1 MSPLIST
8 SYPEYLDRTLT
19 VANLSLIGVKSSEFT
34 LDTERAHFNN
44 YSSLLSAAGFA

>member
-8 SYPEYLDRTLT
+8 SYPEYLDKTLT
-19 VANLSLIGVKSSEFT
+19 MANLSLIGVKCSEFA
-34 LDTERAHFNN
+34 LDTERARFSN